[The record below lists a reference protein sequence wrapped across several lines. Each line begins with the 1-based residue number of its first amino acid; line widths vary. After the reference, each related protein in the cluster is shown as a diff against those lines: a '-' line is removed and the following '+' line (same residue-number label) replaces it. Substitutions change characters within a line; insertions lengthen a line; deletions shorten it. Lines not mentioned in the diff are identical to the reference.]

1 VPPTLSCENHPERL
15 ASARCPSCSRPI
27 CSECTIKIEGINV
40 CTSCLKARA
49 RTEERKARPRKAA
62 GRLGS
67 AAGVVAGMFGLTAI
81 YFLYGMLLAS
91 IL

>member
-1 VPPTLSCENHPERL
+1 VSPSLSCTNHPDRL

-40 CTSCLKARA
+40 CTDCLKARA
-49 RTEERKARPRKAA
+49 RKEESRFSPRRS
-62 GRLGS
+62 GGPLGS
-67 AAGVVAGMFGLTAI
+67 LVAVVAGFLGLTAI
-81 YFLYGMLLAS
+81 YFMYGLLLAS